1 VKASTAEASH
11 FERPKWWASRLL
23 RVLGAACV
31 AVILILGIWGAM
43 YPEDSDPKSIK
54 YVLWKAGAYPMN
66 LDSATGT
73 MIGDAKRDKLVVGRT
88 RRELEAKFGYLL
100 PRADASPYLRN
111 CYENSSWKGRDVAFI
126 RTSPWMVVFDGGNAT
141 KLVLIKGC

>member
-1 VKASTAEASH
+1 
-11 FERPKWWASRLL
+11 
-23 RVLGAACV
+23 
-31 AVILILGIWGAM
+31 M

-66 LDSATGT
+66 LDSATGS

-100 PRADASPYLRN
+100 PRADASPYLRD
-111 CYENSSWKGRDVAFI
+111 CYENSSWKGRDVEFI
-126 RTSPWMVVFDGGNAT
+126 RTSRWMVVFEGGKAT
-141 KLVLIKGC
+141 ELVLIKGC